1 MDRVLDRRLGTAV
14 GAADPEPEHH
24 PEWNAYLPTPWH
36 VLPRALRYL
45 GVTEQDT
52 FVDFG
57 CGKGRV
63 LHQAAKR
70 PFRRVVGIEISP
82 VLADQARA
90 ALAAGSHRHRC
101 RDVEI
106 VVADAAEFPVPDDL
120 TIAYFFHPFA
130 DETFAAVLQGL
141 IDSIDRNPRAV
152 RLIYVHPAHR
162 DRVLATGRFR
172 LLKEQRSRLLDTVL
186 SQAAIFE
193 TV

>member
-1 MDRVLDRRLGTAV
+1 MLEAV
-14 GAADPEPEHH
+14 DHATIAA
-24 PEWNAYLPTPWH
+24 ARALYLP
-36 VLPRALRYL
+36 
-45 GVTEQDT
+45 GN
-52 FVDFG
+52 
-57 CGKGRV
+57 
-63 LHQAAKR
+63 
-70 PFRRVVGIEISP
+70 
-82 VLADQARA
+82 
-90 ALAAGSHRHRC
+90 
-101 RDVEI
+101 VEI

-130 DETFAAVLQGL
+130 DETFDAVLQGL
-141 IDSIDRNPRAV
+141 IDSIDRRPRAV